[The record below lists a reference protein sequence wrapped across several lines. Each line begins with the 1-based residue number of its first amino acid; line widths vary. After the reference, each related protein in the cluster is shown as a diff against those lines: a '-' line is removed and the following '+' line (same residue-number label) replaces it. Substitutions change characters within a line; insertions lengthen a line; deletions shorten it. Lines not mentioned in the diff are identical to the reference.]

1 MYKQL
6 GKYAKPLVATASL
19 LLALGASEAYAVV
32 RGVPGPTNPTFN
44 LTAKAD
50 YISTADGQALWMW
63 GYTNGV
69 TMQYPGPTLIVNQ
82 GDTVT
87 INLTNNL
94 TDINGAPLVNTP
106 VSIVFPGQSGV
117 VATGGTT
124 GLLTNEA
131 AVCTAAPCPTVSYTF
146 TASQPGTYLYES
158 GTRPDLQT
166 EMGLVGSIVVRP
178 TSGGAVIPNQAY
190 GSANTSFDNE
200 YLFLL
205 TEADIDVHTAVEQ
218 GNLSPD
224 LTNRHAVLWF
234 INGRNGPD
242 TLLAYNYP
250 LLPTQPYDALARTIP
265 GKRTLLRVVNA
276 GTDLHPFH
284 THGNNVITIARDG
297 RLLESAANASVGAAP
312 GYPNL
317 SVSDYTLKAIPGE
330 TYDGIWTWTGAGLGW
345 DIYGYTS
352 ANCPNPYPADKMTQ
366 LATDRCVAVPVNLP
380 SPGGIT
386 VGQGFSGGP
395 YLGSAGSLPAGES
408 TLNVNFGMFFMWHS
422 HTERELTNNDIFP
435 GGMMTFMV
443 VEPPSVVIP

>member
-19 LLALGASEAYAVV
+19 LLALGASEAYARVS
-32 RGVPGPTNPTFN
+32 GVTGPTFN

-87 INLTNNL
+87 INLTNSL
-94 TDINGAPLVNTP
+94 TDINGTPLANTP
-106 VSIVFPGQSGV
+106 VSIVFPGQGGV
-117 VATGGTT
+117 TT
-124 GLLTNEA
+124 S
-131 AVCTAAPCPTVSYTF
+131 CTAAIPVGTAGALTCEAANAQTVSYTF

-166 EMGLVGSIVVRP
+166 EMGLVGSIIVLP
-178 TSGGAVIPNQAY
+178 TSGGAVLPKQAY
-190 GSANTSFDNE
+190 GSVNTSFDNE
-200 YLFLL
+200 YLFFL

-218 GNLSPD
+218 GNLIPD

-242 TLLAYNYP
+242 TLLADGYP
-250 LLPTQPYDALARTIP
+250 LLPTQPYSALARTIP

-317 SVSDYTLKAIPGE
+317 SVSDFTLKAIPGE

-345 DIYGYTS
+345 DIYGYTP
-352 ANCPNPYPADKMTQ
+352 ATCPNPYPANKMTQ

-395 YLGSAGSLPAGES
+395 YLGSAGALPAGES

-443 VEPPSVVIP
+443 VEPPSIVIP